1 MKKIFL
7 ILLVLSMTSCGKSI
21 YYVYDYDTK
30 YHTNYCTLEITR
42 KKEIIYRASSDEY
55 WSQSYPFSNLYIYI
69 YSDKYATDI
78 TKNHYSFVSGIA
90 DLILVENEFKPKFKN
105 AFVVTF
111 IDKPGYSILY
121 KKEGNDTIF
130 NVADNDFE
138 YLKEGRGFKENGI
151 KWFPPY
157 MVKVDKI
164 DYTKFPKS
172 IQHLNLKNPRK
183 EK

>member
-1 MKKIFL
+1 MKKIIL

-55 WSQSYPFSNLYIYI
+55 WSRSYPFSNLYIYI

-78 TKNHYSFVSGIA
+78 DRDYYRFVSGTSELHFIK
-90 DLILVENEFKPKFKN
+90 NEFEPK
-105 AFVVTF
+105 
-111 IDKPGYSILY
+111 YRRSILNLESVTVPSVMY
-121 KKEGNDTIF
+121 RIDENDTIF
-130 NVADNDFE
+130 NVTRNNDFE
-138 YLKEGRGFKENGI
+138 HLKKVSGYKENGVL
-151 KWFPPY
+151 WFPPY

-164 DYTKFPKS
+164 DYTKFGKE